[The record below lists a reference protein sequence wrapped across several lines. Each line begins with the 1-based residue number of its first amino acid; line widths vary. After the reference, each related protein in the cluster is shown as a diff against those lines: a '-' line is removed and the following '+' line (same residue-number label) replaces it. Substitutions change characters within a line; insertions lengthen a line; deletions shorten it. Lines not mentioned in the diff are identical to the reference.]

1 MRKCPEISKKRLRD
15 NSTFSGSV
23 TKSFI
28 NTSTVTAGKVPAPTP
43 PPDLFSSKEY
53 ETKLS
58 EVEVKRIVKGI
69 RILLMTATQNELS
82 AVLGY
87 LKPLDCRDKVIEIF
101 INGTWIYVGKYG
113 NFSVVVGRSAYAKS
127 QQGPLEAAEV
137 TKKIM
142 EIYKPK
148 YIVAIGVCFG
158 MDRNKVKLGDV
169 IVSDLIVDLS
179 TFKEEEGRIIPRG
192 PQPPAGK
199 TLSPFFGNTS
209 GFEMKHSDEENA
221 EKVEVHCGP
230 ILTSSALV
238 NDDDFKKQLGKV
250 RYDALAGEME
260 GAAIFS
266 AARGAKPIAEAIV
279 IKAIGDWGD
288 GKKEACK
295 SWKDFASYA
304 AARYVHYCLDN
315 VSSDALK

>member
-1 MRKCPEISKKRLRD
+1 MPIF
-15 NSTFSGSV
+15 T
-23 TKSFI
+23 
-28 NTSTVTAGKVPAPTP
+28 VPAPTP

-87 LKPLDCRDKVIEIF
+87 LKPLNGRDKVIKKF
-101 INGTWIYVGKYG
+101 INDTWIYVGKYG

-127 QQGPLEAAEV
+127 QQGPLKAAEV

-148 YIVAIGVCFG
+148 YIIAIGVCFG
-158 MDRNKVKLGDV
+158 MDRNEVKLGDV

-179 TFKEEEGRIIPRG
+179 TFKKEEGLIIPRG

-199 TLSPFFGNTS
+199 TLSPLFGDTS
-209 GFEMKHSDEENA
+209 GFEMRHSDEENA
-221 EKVEVHCGP
+221 EKVKVHCGP

-250 RYDALAGEME
+250 RSDALAGEME

-266 AARGAKPIAEAIV
+266 AAHGIAEAIV
-279 IKAIGDWGD
+279 IKAVGDWGD

-304 AARYVHYCLDN
+304 AARYVHYHLDN

>member
-1 MRKCPEISKKRLRD
+1 
-15 NSTFSGSV
+15 
-23 TKSFI
+23 
-28 NTSTVTAGKVPAPTP
+28 PAPTP

-58 EVEVKRIVKGI
+58 EVEVKRIVKDI

-87 LKPLDCRDKVIEIF
+87 MKPLNGRDKVIRTF
-101 INGTWIYVGKYG
+101 INGTWIYVGQYG

-127 QQGPLEAAEV
+127 QQGPLKAAEV

-148 YIVAIGVCFG
+148 YIIAIGVCFG
-158 MDRNKVKLGDV
+158 MDRSKVNLGDV
-169 IVSDLIVDLS
+169 IVSEFIVDLS
-179 TFKEEEGRIIPRG
+179 TIKKEKGLVIPRG
-192 PQPPAGK
+192 PQLAAGN
-199 TLSPFFGNTS
+199 TLFPLFENTS

-221 EKVEVHCGP
+221 KEVKVHCGP
-230 ILTSSALV
+230 ILASSTLV
-238 NDDDFKKQLGKV
+238 NDDDFKTQL
-250 RYDALAGEME
+250 REACPDALAGEME

-279 IKAIGDWGD
+279 IKAVGDWGD

-295 SWKDFASYA
+295 SWKDFASHA
-304 AARYVHYCLDN
+304 AARYVHYRLDN
-315 VSSDALK
+315 VSPDALK